1 MLLLFS
7 GCSYAQGEANI
18 WYFGERAGVDFN
30 SGSPIALTDGRLNT
44 NEGCATISNS
54 SGQLLFYTDGI
65 TVYNKNHQV
74 MANGAGLMG
83 HDSSTQSATIVPKP
97 GSSDL
102 FYVFTIDVE
111 AGPQGFRYSIVDMSL
126 NGGLGDVVISAKNVL
141 IYAPTCEKISI
152 VRHANNLDFWI
163 ITHGWNSNA
172 FYAHLLTSGG
182 LNTTPVQSNVGLFV
196 SNSHNY
202 NSMGYM
208 KVAPDGSKLV
218 TCYPFLNTAELFDFN
233 NATGLISNPITV
245 MNDSDL
251 IYGAEFSPNSQ
262 VLYIG
267 VANKKGV
274 FQFDLNASDIRAS
287 MLLLHTFTNTLGA
300 LQLGPDKKIYISQY
314 FGNSLST
321 IQNPDVI
328 GMGCNLA
335 VNNVNL
341 AGRFSM
347 SGLPAF
353 NQSFFFTPAINLT
366 NACVGQNTQFTLTT
380 NQTLVSAVW
389 DFGDGSPTQNGIN
402 GSHTYTNPGTY
413 TVSVT
418 ATSNV
423 GTVGTK
429 SRTIVI
435 SAIPT
440 ATQPADMLICDNDNN
455 GLYTFD
461 LTSRNAAILNGQN
474 ASQYQIRYFAN
485 ATDYANN
492 LPIANPNAYP
502 NATAYQQQA
511 IIAEVYNVAN
521 GDCKATTTFAID
533 VFDMPRPSTSIAAL
547 TSCDNTSFGT
557 DTDGRVRF
565 DLTQRGTAIL
575 NGQAASQ
582 FGITYYTDA
591 GLTNAIATPNN
602 YVNTNPT
609 ETIYVKVVNNDHPNC
624 SATTSFGI
632 AVFSL
637 PTVAAVVSLQQ
648 CDDNTDGFSAFNL
661 AEANALV
668 SANYQNE
675 TFSYFETAADA
686 QNNVNPI
693 TNFTSYTN
701 QVVSN
706 DAVYVKATNANGC
719 FRVAQLNLNV
729 STTQIPP
736 NFTRT
741 FTVCDDVVQGTTTD
755 GISSFDFSGVTGQI
769 QGIFPVGQQL
779 IITYYRNLADALA
792 EQNAITDTA
801 NYRNIGYPNTQNI
814 YIRVDSAVN
823 NDCLG
828 LGQHITLNVER
839 IPIVQPQVLQS
850 CDDNQ
855 DGQFAFDTTNLQS
868 DLLNGL
874 TNVTVAYFDQSNN
887 PLPSPLP
894 NPYTTTSQTIRA
906 VVTNTTPT
914 ACNYSTTIQ
923 FIVDDLPEAFAV
935 PASLTMVCDDELNP
949 ASQDGQ
955 YGFDTSSFQNTIL
968 GSQTGMI
975 VNYFD
980 QHNTPLPSPLP
991 NPFVTGTQNVRVE
1004 VVNPVNTSCKAIYTI
1019 PFVVHPLPV
1028 VNLNGN
1034 EIVCN
1039 ELTIT
1044 KTLDAAITDGTP
1056 TTDYTYVWSKDGTV
1070 LPSETGYY
1078 LNVNQEGT
1086 YTVAVTNAQGCSRT
1100 RTITVVASDLAAIT
1114 NVQVRDL
1121 SDNNTIVVT
1130 VSGDGNYVYSL
1141 DNVNFQTSNSF
1152 DHVPAGVYTLYVQD
1166 LNGCGTATMEISVL
1180 GIPNYF
1186 TPNGDGYHDYWNME
1200 GLGQRTNAK
1209 ILIFDRFGKLIKQVS
1224 PQSEGWDGTYAG
1236 NPLPSTDYW
1245 YSIELTDGRVLKG
1258 HFTLKR

>member
-1 MLLLFS
+1 
-7 GCSYAQGEANI
+7 
-18 WYFGERAGVDFN
+18 
-30 SGSPIALTDGRLNT
+30 
-44 NEGCATISNS
+44 
-54 SGQLLFYTDGI
+54 
-65 TVYNKNHQV
+65 
-74 MANGAGLMG
+74 
-83 HDSSTQSATIVPKP
+83 
-97 GSSDL
+97 
-102 FYVFTIDVE
+102 
-111 AGPQGFRYSIVDMSL
+111 
-126 NGGLGDVVISAKNVL
+126 
-141 IYAPTCEKISI
+141 
-152 VRHANNLDFWI
+152 
-163 ITHGWNSNA
+163 
-172 FYAHLLTSGG
+172 
-182 LNTTPVQSNVGLFV
+182 
-196 SNSHNY
+196 
-202 NSMGYM
+202 
-208 KVAPDGSKLV
+208 
-218 TCYPFLNTAELFDFN
+218 
-233 NATGLISNPITV
+233 
-245 MNDSDL
+245 
-251 IYGAEFSPNSQ
+251 
-262 VLYIG
+262 
-267 VANKKGV
+267 
-274 FQFDLNASDIRAS
+274 
-287 MLLLHTFTNTLGA
+287 
-300 LQLGPDKKIYISQY
+300 
-314 FGNSLST
+314 
-321 IQNPDVI
+321 
-328 GMGCNLA
+328 
-335 VNNVNL
+335 
-341 AGRFSM
+341 
-347 SGLPAF
+347 
-353 NQSFFFTPAINLT
+353 
-366 NACVGQNTQFTLTT
+366 
-380 NQTLVSAVW
+380 
-389 DFGDGSPTQNGIN
+389 
-402 GSHTYTNPGTY
+402 
-413 TVSVT
+413 
-418 ATSNV
+418 
-423 GTVGTK
+423 
-429 SRTIVI
+429 
-435 SAIPT
+435 
-440 ATQPADMLICDNDNN
+440 
-455 GLYTFD
+455 
-461 LTSRNAAILNGQN
+461 
-474 ASQYQIRYFAN
+474 
-485 ATDYANN
+485 
-492 LPIANPNAYP
+492 
-502 NATAYQQQA
+502 
-511 IIAEVYNVAN
+511 
-521 GDCKATTTFAID
+521 
-533 VFDMPRPSTSIAAL
+533 
-547 TSCDNTSFGT
+547 
-557 DTDGRVRF
+557 
-565 DLTQRGTAIL
+565 
-575 NGQAASQ
+575 
-582 FGITYYTDA
+582 
-591 GLTNAIATPNN
+591 
-602 YVNTNPT
+602 
-609 ETIYVKVVNNDHPNC
+609 
-624 SATTSFGI
+624 
-632 AVFSL
+632 
-637 PTVAAVVSLQQ
+637 
-648 CDDNTDGFSAFNL
+648 
-661 AEANALV
+661 
-668 SANYQNE
+668 
-675 TFSYFETAADA
+675 
-686 QNNVNPI
+686 
-693 TNFTSYTN
+693 
-701 QVVSN
+701 VVSN

-839 IPIVQPQVLQS
+839 IPIVQPQVLQR

-1114 NVQVRDL
+1114 NVQVRDYL
-1121 SDNNTIVVT
+1121 EMGIMYT
-1130 VSGDGNYVYSL
+1130 VWI
-1141 DNVNFQTSNSF
+1141 
-1152 DHVPAGVYTLYVQD
+1152 
-1166 LNGCGTATMEISVL
+1166 M
-1180 GIPNYF
+1180 
-1186 TPNGDGYHDYWNME
+1186 
-1200 GLGQRTNAK
+1200 
-1209 ILIFDRFGKLIKQVS
+1209 LIFRHQIVLIMCR
-1224 PQSEGWDGTYAG
+1224 PE
-1236 NPLPSTDYW
+1236 
-1245 YSIELTDGRVLKG
+1245 SIPYMFKT
-1258 HFTLKR
+1258 

>member
-1 MLLLFS
+1 
-7 GCSYAQGEANI
+7 
-18 WYFGERAGVDFN
+18 
-30 SGSPIALTDGRLNT
+30 
-44 NEGCATISNS
+44 
-54 SGQLLFYTDGI
+54 
-65 TVYNKNHQV
+65 
-74 MANGAGLMG
+74 
-83 HDSSTQSATIVPKP
+83 
-97 GSSDL
+97 
-102 FYVFTIDVE
+102 
-111 AGPQGFRYSIVDMSL
+111 
-126 NGGLGDVVISAKNVL
+126 
-141 IYAPTCEKISI
+141 
-152 VRHANNLDFWI
+152 
-163 ITHGWNSNA
+163 
-172 FYAHLLTSGG
+172 
-182 LNTTPVQSNVGLFV
+182 
-196 SNSHNY
+196 
-202 NSMGYM
+202 
-208 KVAPDGSKLV
+208 
-218 TCYPFLNTAELFDFN
+218 
-233 NATGLISNPITV
+233 
-245 MNDSDL
+245 
-251 IYGAEFSPNSQ
+251 
-262 VLYIG
+262 
-267 VANKKGV
+267 
-274 FQFDLNASDIRAS
+274 
-287 MLLLHTFTNTLGA
+287 
-300 LQLGPDKKIYISQY
+300 
-314 FGNSLST
+314 
-321 IQNPDVI
+321 
-328 GMGCNLA
+328 
-335 VNNVNL
+335 
-341 AGRFSM
+341 
-347 SGLPAF
+347 
-353 NQSFFFTPAINLT
+353 
-366 NACVGQNTQFTLTT
+366 VGQNTQFTLTT

-839 IPIVQPQVLQS
+839 IPIVQPQVLQR